1 MQQTKG
7 HEQRNIS
14 TPGVPEY
21 KQILLAELKARLKG
35 QAIFEV
41 AHRSGYSYEYVR
53 VWFKSAIMQ
62 EEIRQKAMA
71 LLEELKTQEARALKE
86 LEEKCV

>member
-1 MQQTKG
+1 
-7 HEQRNIS
+7 
-14 TPGVPEY
+14 
-21 KQILLAELKARLKG
+21 
-35 QAIFEV
+35 
-41 AHRSGYSYEYVR
+41 VR